1 MKFQPRGVPPKG
13 NETHPVS
20 VAIDLKT
27 LRKAQALRRLEY
39 KKYYSFG
46 HFVGE
51 LIRGAVEENR
61 LAQKERDGDVREDLI
76 E

>member
-1 MKFQPRGVPPKG
+1 MKYQPRTVPPKG
-13 NETHPVS
+13 NEIHLVA
-20 VAIDLKT
+20 VAIDAKT
-27 LRKAQALRRLEY
+27 FREAQALRRLEY

-61 LAQKERDGDVREDLI
+61 LAQKERDGGVREDLT